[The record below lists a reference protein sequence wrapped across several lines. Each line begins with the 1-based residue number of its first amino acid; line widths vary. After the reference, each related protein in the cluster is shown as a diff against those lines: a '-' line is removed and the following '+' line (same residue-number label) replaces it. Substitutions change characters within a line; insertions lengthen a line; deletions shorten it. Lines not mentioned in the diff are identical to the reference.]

1 MGKECPSSSLYHCNC
16 AVASAIWL
24 QAHLAA
30 LLPPGQQA
38 PDSRVLQSPGKR
50 STAHRAARGGLGT
63 AGMTV
68 LLVQGGTAWPLLKQR
83 EGTELVKESPEN
95 RGWPLLEPTGISAS
109 QRCGQIWII
118 GAARQMQ
125 MSFLVWEGS
134 PASLHSGGTLAHL
147 AGALAT
153 G

>member
-1 MGKECPSSSLYHCNC
+1 MNSHWYTSFTSLLCILSLMGKEFPSSSLYHCNC
-16 AVASAIWL
+16 AVAYAIWL

-38 PDSRVLQSPGKR
+38 PDSRVLQSPGKH
-50 STAHRAARGGLGT
+50 STADRAARGGLGT

-68 LLVQGGTAWPLLKQR
+68 LLVQGYSLALLKQW

-109 QRCGQIWII
+109 QRCGQI
-118 GAARQMQ
+118 
-125 MSFLVWEGS
+125 
-134 PASLHSGGTLAHL
+134 
-147 AGALAT
+147 
-153 G
+153 